1 MSKLAIILL
10 TTSILFVSNISPTK
24 DTAINGQTKQPKEET
39 VIVEESNQTASS
51 EEDIVSFASSIEVEV
66 ENIVEQEQIKDTD
79 YNLLKQHFITITD
92 FILYDGTI
100 NGKTFNDLTDSA
112 KIQILNIY
120 TSLDEKIE
128 SVCPHYKEDIKQTST
143 NIYQNITE
151 EINNIKVT
159 LEEKYKEKVGIDSY
173 NTTKELYEE
182 DKERLK
188 EAYNTTKDKV
198 KEKTKELKDNF
209 TKWYNNYKNGVE

>member
-24 DTAINGQTKQPKEET
+24 DTVINGQTKQPKEET
-39 VIVEESNQTASS
+39 VIVEESNQTVSS

-128 SVCPHYKEDIKQTST
+128 SVYPHYKEDIKQTST

>member
-1 MSKLAIILL
+1 MTKLAIILL

-24 DTAINGQTKQPKEET
+24 DTVINGQTKQPKEET

-198 KEKTKELKDNF
+198 REKTKELKDNF

>member
-1 MSKLAIILL
+1 MTKLAIILL

-24 DTAINGQTKQPKEET
+24 DTVINGQTKQPKEET

-128 SVCPHYKEDIKQTST
+128 SVYPHYKEDIKQTST

>member
-1 MSKLAIILL
+1 MSKLVIILL
-10 TTSILFVSNISPTK
+10 TTSILLVSNISPTK
-24 DTAINGQTKQPKEET
+24 DTVINDQINPPKEET
-39 VIVEESNQTASS
+39 VIVEESNQTTSS

-66 ENIVEQEQIKDTD
+66 ENIVEQEEVKAAD
-79 YNLLKQHFITITD
+79 YNLLKKYFVTITD

-128 SVCPHYKEDIKQTST
+128 SVYPHYKDDIKETST
-143 NIYQNITE
+143 NIYQNVTE
-151 EINNIKVT
+151 EVNNIKVI

-182 DKERLK
+182 DKQRLK
-188 EAYNTTKDKV
+188 DAYNATKDKV
-198 KEKTKELKDNF
+198 KDKTTELKDNF